1 MEILKSLPK
10 DIPGLHRLLSQVLE
24 IHHQG
29 RPDLFKTGVRKYTD
43 EELAHLLQDEN
54 RPIFAAIDES
64 GQVLGYAFCIFQQ
77 YKDDN
82 IFTPVKTLYIDD
94 LCVDEACRG
103 QHLGRQLYDHVL
115 AFARA
120 QGCYNVTLNV
130 WAFNESALR
139 FYESC
144 GLKPQKT
151 GMETIL

>member
-1 MEILKSLPK
+1 MEIRKALPK

>member
-1 MEILKSLPK
+1 MEIRKALPK

-94 LCVDEACRG
+94 LCVDETCRG

>member
-1 MEILKSLPK
+1 MEIRKALPK

-64 GQVLGYAFCIFQQ
+64 GQVLGYAFCTFQQ

>member
-1 MEILKSLPK
+1 MEIRKALPK

-103 QHLGRQLYDHVL
+103 QHLGCQLYDHVL

>member
-1 MEILKSLPK
+1 MEIRKALPK

-43 EELAHLLQDEN
+43 EELVHLLQDEN
-54 RPIFAAIDES
+54 RPIFAATDES

>member
-1 MEILKSLPK
+1 MEIRKALPK

-54 RPIFAAIDES
+54 RPIFAATDES

>member
-1 MEILKSLPK
+1 MEIRKALPK

-94 LCVDEACRG
+94 LCVDEVCRG

>member
-1 MEILKSLPK
+1 MEIRKALPK
-10 DIPGLHRLLSQVLE
+10 DIPGLHRLLSHVLE

>member
-1 MEILKSLPK
+1 MEIRTALPK

>member
-1 MEILKSLPK
+1 MEIRKALPK
-10 DIPGLHRLLSQVLE
+10 HIPGLHRLLSQVLE